1 MPVIH
6 RDFNA
11 AHLKPPSSTH
21 VPATHSNLNQN
32 GDVHFKMPSTNVIR
46 MTNEAVPTTIRY
58 NALQSPWGSSPFP
71 QTSYVPNHRTFINGT
86 HKIRVS
92 MNYKEVVTT
101 I

>member
-11 AHLKPPSSTH
+11 AHLKPPSTH
-21 VPATHSNLNQN
+21 VPVTHSNLNQN
-32 GDVHFKMPSTNVIR
+32 GNIHFKMPSTNAIR

-71 QTSYVPNHRTFINGT
+71 KPVMFLI
-86 HKIRVS
+86 I
-92 MNYKEVVTT
+92 ELL
-101 I
+101 